1 MTQIRVDVYD
11 KYEYTTEDWP
21 PTDAVGF
28 ICWFQSKLE
37 SVPQEF
43 RDDVKIKLHAFPSY
57 DDSAESNI
65 EIYYYRDETPEDI
78 LKRQAKE
85 RALKKQQEISELVT
99 LAKLKAK
106 YGE

>member
-1 MTQIRVDVYD
+1 MH
-11 KYEYTTEDWP
+11 
-21 PTDAVGF
+21 AV
-28 ICWFQSKLE
+28 
-37 SVPQEF
+37 
-43 RDDVKIKLHAFPSY
+43 PSY

-85 RALKKQQEISELVT
+85 RRPQKQQEISELAM